1 MNSSVMMDIV
11 IAAALVIFVLLG
23 WKRGLVRTLAELL
36 VVILAL
42 LLSVQISKAAAPV
55 IVDRVLRPATYA
67 AIEQRVDDLASEG
80 TAELPPVDTLEQ
92 VIDAIPNDFIRERA
106 QGLLE
111 DASDAAAQALTPTRD
126 RLEQAGKDVADA
138 VLDGVVRDV
147 IRSVLCAV
155 CFVVLTILLRLAVR
169 VLRLVE
175 KIPGLRQLNE
185 LGGLLVGAGKGWV
198 LSCLTVWILCQ
209 TGIVTR
215 ETVAGSVLVSSLFGW
230 TGLFSV

>member
-1 MNSSVMMDIV
+1 MNSSVMIDIV
-11 IAAALVIFVLLG
+11 IAAALVIFALLG

-36 VVILAL
+36 VVVLAL
-42 LLSVQISKAAAPV
+42 FLSTQLSKAAAPV
-55 IVDRVLRPATYA
+55 IVDRVLRPATYT
-67 AIEQRVDDLASEG
+67 AIEQRVDDLAAEN
-80 TAELPPVDTLEQ
+80 TAELSPVGTLEQ

-111 DASDAAAQALTPTRD
+111 DVSDAADQALAPTQD
-126 RLEQAGKDVADA
+126 RLERAGKDVADA
-138 VLDGVVRDV
+138 VLDGVVQDV

-175 KIPGLRQLNE
+175 KLPGLRQVNE
-185 LGGLLVGAGKGWV
+185 LGGLLVGVGKGWV

-209 TGIVTR
+209 AGIITR
-215 ETVAGSVLVSSLFGW
+215 ETAEGSVLVGLLFGW
-230 TGLFSV
+230 TGLFGA